1 LQPSAYYAK
10 QTHIPSILL
19 TRTVLMELNVMQM
32 KDGTIVLPLLYSYN
46 VELVVSL
53 VMKLVHVINVMTVHI

>member
-1 LQPSAYYAK
+1 
-10 QTHIPSILL
+10 
-19 TRTVLMELNVMQM
+19 MQM

>member
-1 LQPSAYYAK
+1 M
-10 QTHIPSILL
+10 
-19 TRTVLMELNVMQM
+19 VLNVVQM

-53 VMKLVHVINVMTVHI
+53 VMKLVHVINVMTVHNLGDCVCSSGWTTVSEGVCEAP